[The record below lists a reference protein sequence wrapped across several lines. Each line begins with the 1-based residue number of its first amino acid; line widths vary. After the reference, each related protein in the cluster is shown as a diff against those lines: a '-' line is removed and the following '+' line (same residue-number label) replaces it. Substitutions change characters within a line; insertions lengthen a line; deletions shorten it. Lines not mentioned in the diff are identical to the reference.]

1 MVCVKNTS
9 FPHDLCLAG
18 MVYRA
23 TEPPP
28 PQSDQS
34 PDNPPGNSP
43 RIKLRDGRYLAYREH
58 GVPKNQSKYS
68 VILVHG
74 FGSSKEMNFLA
85 PQGMIEELGIYF
97 LLYDRAGYGESDP
110 NRRQSVKE

>member
-1 MVCVKNTS
+1 
-9 FPHDLCLAG
+9 

-74 FGSSKEMNFLA
+74 FGSSKEMKFS
-85 PQGMIEELGIYF
+85 GTTRD
-97 LLYDRAGYGESDP
+97 DRRVGDIFSAI
-110 NRRQSVKE
+110 